1 MNQVAR
7 NPVKGDIAEAKSLLN
22 ELVSLVYVAR
32 ELGFT
37 LTDQYP
43 DPDGNYE
50 LAIAPI
56 EHDISILIG
65 LQEHYNWRKHFPLR
79 FFSSL
84 DQVIDFLCGAGMLQ
98 GKFLEKANDTWSI
111 VEKDTI
117 DPKDL
122 DNE

>member
-50 LAIAPI
+50 LAIARR
-56 EHDISILIG
+56 G
-65 LQEHYNWRKHFPLR
+65 L
-79 FFSSL
+79 
-84 DQVIDFLCGAGMLQ
+84 
-98 GKFLEKANDTWSI
+98 
-111 VEKDTI
+111 
-117 DPKDL
+117 
-122 DNE
+122 